1 MSRIEG
7 WSSSQ
12 GQTPGLEAWLYHLT
26 DRGPWV
32 IKLSCGKCIIRVFEG
47 LIHRN
52 LLKTLHAWQ
61 QTKANWESITVRH
74 CCYKKFHLCS
84 LANGSYLPSTSS
96 APEPG
101 AVSICQ
107 RAERQWRR
115 GEVRAFRRCPPLHLQ
130 RRGRLLLCNL
140 TRYMWMALTLTAT
153 ANQLAPWRLLLRDA
167 LSKNTTKNI

>member
-32 IKLSCGKCIIRVFEG
+32 IKLSSGKCIIRVFEG

-61 QTKANWESITVRH
+61 QTKPTESQ
-74 CCYKKFHLCS
+74 
-84 LANGSYLPSTSS
+84 LPLGIAAIKSFTS
-96 APEPG
+96 APSPMG
-101 AVSICQ
+101 LTSPAQ
-107 RAERQWRR
+107 A
-115 GEVRAFRRCPPLHLQ
+115 Q
-130 RRGRLLLCNL
+130 RRSREQP
-140 TRYMWMALTLTAT
+140 RSAS
-153 ANQLAPWRLLLRDA
+153 A
-167 LSKNTTKNI
+167 LSVSGGEEKSEHSEGAHLSTYSDGGVFFSATSPGTRGWPWPWQPRPTS